1 MKLKLLPKLMI
12 SLAILGIVLT
22 LSLSFFGYYN
32 SKAYLEHMYAYRVV
46 LGAKKNYAMIDR
58 DDVRTSI
65 CEKREQND
73 GAA

>member
-22 LSLSFFGYYN
+22 LSLPFFGYYN

-46 LGAKKNYAMIDR
+46 LGA
-58 DDVRTSI
+58 
-65 CEKREQND
+65 
-73 GAA
+73 